1 MKTLWIFGDSFS
13 TNFDYNNLHD
23 NHRRYLE
30 IMGINEFKTWPIIL
44 AEKLGCELKNLA
56 KGGDSNYQTFQTI
69 CDNCHEIKE
78 NDIVIVGWGLITKFR
93 ISYNNKFVSIHPQGE
108 IKDYGLLS
116 KETIQ
121 ELLDNRLKDFRYSG
135 KRDRYA
141 EEVNMWEKIISVLA
155 KNKKFEVYF
164 WNSEEKRLIYCEPEE
179 FKNKLNYLCN
189 DSEEPLIHYL
199 RKKGCTSMED
209 ETGGLVSDSHFGIG
223 GHNKQANI
231 FHEEIINEKRM
242 I

>member
-30 IMGINEFKTWPIIL
+30 IMGTNEFKTWPIIL
-44 AEKLGCELKNLA
+44 AEKLGYELKNLA

-93 ISYNNKFVSIHPQGE
+93 ISYDNQFVNIHPQGG
-108 IKDYGLLS
+108 IKDYGTLS

-121 ELLDNRLKDFRYSG
+121 EILDNRLKNFRYAN

-141 EEVNMWEKIISVLA
+141 EEVYLWEKVISVLA
-155 KNKKFEVYF
+155 KNKNFKVYF
-164 WNSEEKRLIYCEPEE
+164 WNSEEDRLIYCEPNE
-179 FKNKLNYLCN
+179 FKNNRNYFCKN
-189 DSEEPLIHYL
+189 SKEPLIYYL
-199 RKKGCTSMED
+199 RKNGCTTIED
-209 ETGGLVSDSHFGIG
+209 DTNNLISDSHFGVN
-223 GHNKQANI
+223 GHIKQSEIFYNEILNK
-231 FHEEIINEKRM
+231 
-242 I
+242 